1 MTVWVGMKSTNR
13 RTIRKRLIL
22 EFQGTTIINDGQ
34 WKKNLSWVLCCLLVV
49 RSDICLYTEYWIL
62 QAQNAD
68 ILWSMY
74 IGMWLSS
81 KKDKSFFLDTVRNA
95 FMQPMS
101 KRLNLSIFSI
111 IFDWCQFE
119 MKEIW
124 TQEWKKL
131 DPLWNLW
138 GCYSCAIT
146 FKVTCKWRLYNS
158 KWSDYQP
165 FMPCL
170 LYRNSIMAESGC
182 Q

>member
-74 IGMWLSS
+74 IDKRLSS
-81 KKDKSFFLDTVRNA
+81 KKDKSSFLDIVRNA
-95 FMQPMS
+95 FMQLLS
-101 KRLNLSIFSI
+101 KGLIWAFLALSLIG
-111 IFDWCQFE
+111 QFE
-119 MKEIW
+119 MKESW
-124 TQEWKKL
+124 TQKLKL
-131 DPLWNLW
+131 DPSWNLW

-158 KWSDYQP
+158 KWCDYQP
-165 FMPCL
+165 SMPCL